1 MLSTSEKVLYNKNKV
16 RITRALLEYKGT
28 EYPIRNISKV
38 KLDKKQSEEQPLIN
52 FIVLACL
59 AAASAL
65 VFNLPTLGVLGAI
78 LVLLWIFNPTEVEP
92 TYKLLVTTNQGEV
105 ITLEPKDGDDMKQ
118 MKGALEQAI
127 DMSDYR
133 S

>member
-16 RITRALLEYKGT
+16 RITRALLEYRGT

-38 KLDKKQSEEQPLIN
+38 RLDKKQADEQPLIS
-52 FIVLACL
+52 FTLFACLL
-59 AAASAL
+59 AAAAL
-65 VFNLPTLGVLGAI
+65 YFNMPTLIALGAI
-78 LVLLWIFNPTEVEP
+78 MALLWIFNPTEVEP
-92 TYKLLVTTNQGEV
+92 TYKLIVTTNQGEV
-105 ITLEPKDGDDMKQ
+105 ITLEPQGTDDMKQ

-133 S
+133 

>member
-1 MLSTSEKVLYNKNKV
+1 MLSTAEKVLYNKNKV

-38 KLDKKQSEEQPLIN
+38 RVDKKEADEQP
-52 FIVLACL
+52 FISFTLLACL
-59 AAASAL
+59 AAAAAL
-65 VFNLPTLGVLGAI
+65 YFNLPALIVLGAI

-92 TYKLLVTTNQGEV
+92 TYKLIVTTNQGEV

>member
-1 MLSTSEKVLYNKNKV
+1 MLSTADKVLYNKNKI

-38 KLDKKQSEEQPLIN
+38 KLEKKDPDDQPLIG
-52 FIVLACL
+52 FIIVACL
-59 AAASAL
+59 AAAAAL
-65 VFNLPTLGVLGAI
+65 VFNLPALILLGVI
-78 LVLLWIFNPTEVEP
+78 LVLLFIFNPTEVEP
-92 TYKLLVTTNQGEV
+92 TYKLIVTTNQGEA
-105 ITLEPKDGDDMKQ
+105 ITIEPKDGDDMKL

-133 S
+133 